1 MKDKGEERK
10 KPRFLNLAFY
20 FSALVIT
27 VHESFFRI
35 ESKSSKHN
43 DTLIHGVQEKN
54 KKRERELCK
63 AIKPL
68 SPAQIKQ
75 LKANCEH
82 NIQPRKQY
90 EASVARD
97 GPRGSRFRT
106 YRRETTLEL

>member
-1 MKDKGEERK
+1 MRSK
-10 KPRFLNLAFY
+10 KKIR
-20 FSALVIT
+20 
-27 VHESFFRI
+27 
-35 ESKSSKHN
+35 
-43 DTLIHGVQEKN
+43 
-54 KKRERELCK
+54 RERELCK

-82 NIQPRKQY
+82 NIQPRKQ
-90 EASVARD
+90 ASVARD

>member
-1 MKDKGEERK
+1 MKDKGERRK

-20 FSALVIT
+20 FSALVIM

-43 DTLIHGVQEKN
+43 DTIHEVQEKN

>member
-1 MKDKGEERK
+1 MRSK
-10 KPRFLNLAFY
+10 KKIR
-20 FSALVIT
+20 
-27 VHESFFRI
+27 
-35 ESKSSKHN
+35 
-43 DTLIHGVQEKN
+43 
-54 KKRERELCK
+54 RERELCK